1 MGECLFPE
9 KKSKLELE
17 ELIKGNGGKIFQKH
31 DAAPVMICIGERSS
45 NRPNRMRSLMID

>member
-45 NRPNRMRSLMID
+45 HRPQSNEKLND